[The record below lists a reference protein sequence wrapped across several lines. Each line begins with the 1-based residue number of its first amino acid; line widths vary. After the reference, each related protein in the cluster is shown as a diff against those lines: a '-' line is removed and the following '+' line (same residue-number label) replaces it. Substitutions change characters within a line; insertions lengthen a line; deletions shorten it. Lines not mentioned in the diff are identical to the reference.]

1 VRAQSV
7 RLPSYDGEVDAYLA
21 LPDGKTG
28 SGMVLLHEALGVT
41 DYMRRVADRLAEL
54 GYLTVAPDLFWR
66 IERRVDLAHDESGMT
81 RALELIGR
89 FDPDAGVRDVDAA
102 LSYLRSRPDVTG
114 PVGVIGFCFGG
125 GLAYGAACELD
136 PACVV
141 AYYGVGVE
149 LLAER
154 IDEVT
159 CPALL
164 HFGTDDVFITPDA
177 LERLQAAAGVKPNI
191 EIDVYEGAGHAFD
204 NPHADWHDRDAADR
218 AWDRT
223 AAFLAVHLAASS

>member
-1 VRAQSV
+1 MVVVMVVVVPVAIMFGGAIWS
-7 RLPSYDGEVDAYLA
+7 A
-21 LPDGKTG
+21 LFGWVSSD
-28 SGMVLLHEALGVT
+28 
-41 DYMRRVADRLAEL
+41 DADR
-54 GYLTVAPDLFWR
+54 
-66 IERRVDLAHDESGMT
+66 
-81 RALELIGR
+81 
-89 FDPDAGVRDVDAA
+89 
-102 LSYLRSRPDVTG
+102 SYLRSRPDVTG

-125 GLAYGAACELD
+125 GLAYGAGCELD

-177 LERLQAAAGVKPNI
+177 LERLQAAAGATP
-191 EIDVYEGAGHAFD
+191 A
-204 NPHADWHDRDAADR
+204 
-218 AWDRT
+218 
-223 AAFLAVHLAASS
+223 